1 MAEKFHAELEMVKKD
16 TVAMARFGRSMLKDA
31 VDALIRQDEALAETV
46 VARKGDIH
54 EREVELE
61 ERCYQL
67 IALYQPMAKDMREI
81 ACTLKVI
88 TAALRIGRYG
98 KVIAKIVRE
107 IAGTGNGP
115 SSRTLPHNSPM
126 MSIPHMA
133 DLAID
138 MIDDAIGAYDTA
150 NLRLVSD
157 FTSRDDTIDA
167 MRHSIFRE
175 GITYMMED
183 PRSITRCTHYIMVAR
198 YLERC
203 ADHACKIAENVH
215 YMETGERIEIH

>member
-1 MAEKFHAELEMVKKD
+1 MAEKFHTELEQVKKD
-16 TVAMARFGRSMLKDA
+16 TVAMARFGCSMLRDA
-31 VDALIRQDEALAETV
+31 VDALVRQDRALAATV
-46 VARKGDIH
+46 VARKGEIH
-54 EREVELE
+54 TREVDLE

-67 IALYQPMAKDMREI
+67 IALYQPMARDMRVI

-88 TAALRIGRYG
+88 TASMRIGRYG
-98 KVIAKIVRE
+98 KVIANIVKE
-107 IAGTGNGP
+107 IGDKPQIAN
-115 SSRTLPHNSPM
+115 M

-138 MIDDAIGAYDTA
+138 MIDDSIEAYDTES
-150 NLRLVSD
+150 LGKIED
-157 FTSRDDTIDA
+157 FNVRDDTIDA
-167 MRHSIFRE
+167 LRHSIFRE
-175 GITYMMED
+175 GITHMMED